1 MSEQNEIKNSI
12 QPWIVSLGIS
22 VFCCA
27 LFFAFMSSYVG
38 SINKSLSQ
46 IDERLAGM
54 EARALA
60 AASAPTPAPTVAVPV
75 VVPAV
80 QAPPIDSPAS
90 VVGSG
95 APTPTPTPTPVPEGS
110 PTPLTPPAEA
120 VAPVLPSVSPAA
132 APVPAGEPEQQ

>member
-1 MSEQNEIKNSI
+1 MSEQNELKNTI

-46 IDERLAGM
+46 IDERLANM

-60 AASAPTPAPTVAVPV
+60 AASAPAPVPAVAVPV

-80 QAPPIDSPAS
+80 PAPPVDAPSGVTGSGVPSAAPAPTPAS
-90 VVGSG
+90 V
-95 APTPTPTPTPVPEGS
+95 PTTEGG
-110 PTPLTPPAEA
+110 PTPLAPQPEA
-120 VAPVLPSVSPAA
+120 TSPVLPAV
-132 APVPAGEPEQQ
+132 PVAPAGVPDQQ